1 MYFFSY
7 SLVDEIGSRVLMRVY
22 EVTEVYR
29 NACAWKARASDLGIW
44 KSEALRDA
52 LSVQPILG
60 GFPPRGAPNESLTP
74 TSSALQ
80 GVQIGNCFRYGR
92 IIVPIRMPACARTYV
107 PEPLDALPSD

>member
-52 LSVQPILG
+52 LSVQPFFG
-60 GFPPRGAPNESLTP
+60 RV
-74 TSSALQ
+74 SSQ
-80 GVQIGNCFRYGR
+80 GR
-92 IIVPIRMPACARTYV
+92 A
-107 PEPLDALPSD
+107 E